1 MRVFDVEAD
10 RVVEGL
16 CRPCLVSDPVSQRSE
31 CCRCEPCG
39 GGKVHVC
46 LPAVAKGEV
55 QPVVEALRDPVLLD
69 PFDLAELEAELSA
82 VEMGIRETLAG
93 VSGRRRKVM
102 RALLQSAVDMR
113 ALLVTRR

>member
-1 MRVFDVEAD
+1 MGVFDADAD

-16 CRPCLVSDPVSQRSE
+16 CRPCLESDPVSQLAE
-31 CCRCEPCG
+31 CCRCEPCD

-55 QPVVEALRDPVLLD
+55 QPVAEAFRDPDPLD
-69 PFDLAELEAELSA
+69 PFELAELEAELSA
-82 VEMGIRETLAG
+82 VEMSIRETLAG
-93 VSGRRRKVM
+93 VSGRRMKGT
-102 RALLQSAVDMR
+102 RALLQRAVDMR

>member
-1 MRVFDVEAD
+1 MGVFDSDAD

-16 CRPCLVSDPVSQRSE
+16 RRPCLGSDPVSQLAE
-31 CCRCEPCG
+31 CCRCEPCD

-55 QPVVEALRDPVLLD
+55 QPVAEALRDPDPLD
-69 PFDLAELEAELSA
+69 PFESAELEAEFSA
-82 VEMGIRETLAG
+82 MEGA
-93 VSGRRRKVM
+93 SGRRNKVM